1 MGEGGPGEGLSWPL
15 QPVRAIRALTASSFL
30 FPLSLLAVTGFPKCI
45 CLGYD
50 GPKEQCVLDEF
61 RLRLQMGVENL
72 SVSCRLVC
80 RNAVEVTHADS
91 REECPGFGFLGGGM
105 THI

>member
-1 MGEGGPGEGLSWPL
+1 
-15 QPVRAIRALTASSFL
+15 
-30 FPLSLLAVTGFPKCI
+30 
-45 CLGYD
+45 
-50 GPKEQCVLDEF
+50 
-61 RLRLQMGVENL
+61 MGVENL